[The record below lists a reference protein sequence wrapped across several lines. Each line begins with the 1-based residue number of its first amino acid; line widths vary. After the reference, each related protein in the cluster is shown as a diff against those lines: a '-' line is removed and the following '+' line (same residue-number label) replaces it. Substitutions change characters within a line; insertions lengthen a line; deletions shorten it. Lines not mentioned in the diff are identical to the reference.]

1 MLMPN
6 EGTPVI
12 IRFTA
17 TFKRNVKHLHK
28 KYPQIRQDID
38 RFIGVL
44 QRGETP
50 GDRILGTRGY
60 IIYKARVRVSGS
72 GKGKSAGY
80 RLIYWLRTP
89 SLIVLL
95 TIYVKS
101 ERTDISPSE
110 IRAIVTG
117 YAPQL
122 DEKDSGGPNDAD
134 QQSDKQDD
142 RSSTTES

>member
-1 MLMPN
+1 MSN
-6 EGTPVI
+6 EGTPVV

-17 TFKRNVKHLHK
+17 TFKRNVKRLHK
-28 KYPQIRQDID
+28 KYPEIRQDID
-38 RFIGVL
+38 RFIGAL

-60 IIYKARVRVSGS
+60 VIYKARVRVSGS

-80 RLIYWLRTP
+80 RLIYWLRAP

-101 ERTDISPSE
+101 ERTDISPNE
-110 IRAIVTG
+110 IRAIVAG
-117 YAPQL
+117 YTPQL
-122 DEKDSGGPNDAD
+122 DEKDSG
-134 QQSDKQDD
+134 QQADKQDD
-142 RSSTTES
+142 RNSTTES